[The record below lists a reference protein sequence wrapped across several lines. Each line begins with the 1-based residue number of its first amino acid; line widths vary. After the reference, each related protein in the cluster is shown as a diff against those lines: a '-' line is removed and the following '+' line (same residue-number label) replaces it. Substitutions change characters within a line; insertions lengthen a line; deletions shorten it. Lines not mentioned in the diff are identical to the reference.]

1 MTMTPTS
8 TPSTPPPL
16 ENLNVLQDKVRRLGD
31 LLGSVLRELEGE
43 ELYQAVEKLRR
54 GYISLRQQDDPNLRQ
69 ELMDFI
75 LALSVDQLEKVIRA
89 FNAFY
94 ILTNIAEEDFQHR
107 ERRNR
112 FAHGDP
118 LLWKGSARRAV
129 VELRD
134 SGITA
139 EQMQYLMNQLRYI
152 PVFTAHPTEA
162 RRRTLMDLHRHIF
175 LAIDELESPGLGDD
189 EHASLLRQL
198 KGHIQM
204 LWRTNEV
211 RIRKPTVEDEVRYGL
226 YYFQESLFEAIPMLY
241 RYFERAVRYAYPQD
255 RISIPSFLRIGS
267 WIGGD
272 RDGNPFVTAAITRK
286 AIRLGMEQALTEYL
300 KRVENLRNMLSH
312 SLQFIQPSAEFMAYL
327 NTENERLGSHLFANK
342 TVTFSEEP
350 YRRLLSLMRHKLQ
363 QTLSTV
369 KTRLKTDYAV
379 LPWDAY
385 NSASVF
391 LEELRLI
398 DRSLRS
404 HHDAPIAGRDLKDLI
419 RLVETCGFGLY
430 QLDIRQESTI
440 HSETVAE
447 ALKITDLCPDY
458 LELSEEQ
465 RLALL
470 SDLLMRNRLPMP
482 HRPKLSARSI
492 EVMEVFD
499 TISEMRVESDTGI
512 FGTYVISM
520 THHASHLLEV
530 LFLAKLAGLVGYNA
544 DHSLYCYVRVSPLF
558 ETIDDL
564 KRISAVLGTVLNN
577 EAYRALL
584 KASGDLQEVML
595 GYSDS
600 SKDGGILASNWNLY
614 NAQKEVIGLTKQ
626 HGIVCR
632 LFHGRGG
639 TVGRG
644 GGPTH
649 EAIIAQPPHTVQGQ
663 IKITEQGEVLAAKYS
678 NLETAVYELGVGAT
692 GLLKASVDLVKPRPE
707 FSAAF
712 MQAMSELAA
721 SGERSYRALTD
732 DTPGLMDYFYEA
744 TPVQEISQLNIGSR
758 PAHRK
763 QTIRSKYSIR
773 AIPWVFGWA
782 QSRHTLPAWYG
793 IGTALSEYQNKHSDG
808 AEQLK
813 AMYREWPSFRALIS
827 NTQMALNKADMDI
840 AREYSHLAHD
850 ADNSRH
856 IYDMIRTEYLLTVK
870 EILHISGHKE
880 LMEDTPLLQYSL
892 KRRYP
897 YLDPLNHI
905 QTSLLRRHRS
915 ALAAGQESPWLE
927 ALLRTIN
934 AIAAGMRNTG

>member
-1 MTMTPTS
+1 MTTTPATAPA
-8 TPSTPPPL
+8 TPSAL
-16 ENLNVLQDKVRRLGD
+16 ENLNALQDKVRQLGE
-31 LLGSVLRELEGE
+31 LLGAVIRELEGE
-43 ELYQAVEKLRR
+43 ALYNAIEKLRR
-54 GYISLRQQDDPNLRQ
+54 GYISLRQQDDPVLRE
-69 ELMDFI
+69 ELMAFI
-75 LALSVDQLEKVIRA
+75 LQLEVDQLEKVIRA

-94 ILTNIAEEDFQHR
+94 ILTNIAEEDFMHR
-107 ERRNR
+107 ERRRR

-162 RRRTLMDLHRHIF
+162 RRRTMMDLHRHIF
-175 LAIDELESPGLGDD
+175 VTIDELAVPGLGDD
-189 EHASLLRQL
+189 ESASLLRQL

-226 YYFQESLFEAIPMLY
+226 YYFQESLFEAIPELY
-241 RYFERAVRYAYPQD
+241 RYFERAVRYAYPND
-255 RISIPSFLRIGS
+255 RITVPSFLRIGS

-272 RDGNPFVTAAITRK
+272 RDGNPFVTAAVTRK
-286 AIRLGMEQALTEYL
+286 AIRLGMEQALTEYI
-300 KRVENLRNMLSH
+300 KRIDNLRNMLSH
-312 SLQFIQPSAEFMAYL
+312 SVQFISPTEEFMTYL
-327 NTENERLGSHLFANK
+327 TTENERLGSRLFANK
-342 TVTFSEEP
+342 TVTFDEEP
-350 YRRLLSLMRHKLQ
+350 YRRLLSLMRHKLRR
-363 QTLSTV
+363 TLETV
-369 KTRLKTDYAV
+369 KLRLKNDYAV

-385 NSASVF
+385 NSATVF
-391 LEELRLI
+391 LDELRLI

-404 HHDAPIAGRDLKDLI
+404 HHDEAIAGRDLKDLI
-419 RLVETCGFGLY
+419 RLIESCGFGLY

-447 ALKITDLCPDY
+447 ALQVADLCPDY
-458 LELSEEQ
+458 LALSEQE
-465 RLALL
+465 RLDLL
-470 SDLLMRNRLPMP
+470 SDLLLRARLPMP
-482 HRPKLSARSI
+482 HRPKLTERSI

-544 DHSLYCYVRVSPLF
+544 DHSLFCHVRVSPLF

-577 EAYRALL
+577 EAYRVLL

-626 HGIVCR
+626 HGITCR

-678 NLETAVYELGVGAT
+678 NFETAVYELGVGAT
-692 GLLKASVDLVKPRPE
+692 GLLKASVDLVQPRPE
-707 FSAAF
+707 FSTDF
-712 MQAMSELAA
+712 MQAMSDLAA
-721 SGERSYRALTD
+721 TGERSYRDLTD
-732 DTPGLMDYFYEA
+732 NTEGLMDYFYEA

-782 QSRHTLPAWYG
+782 QARHTLPAWYG
-793 IGTALSEYQNKHSDG
+793 IGTALSEFQAKHTDG
-808 AEQLK
+808 EAQLK
-813 AMYREWPSFRALIS
+813 TMYRDWPSFRALIS

-840 AREYSHLAHD
+840 AREYSHLVQD
-850 ADNSRH
+850 AQNGQK
-856 IYDMIRTEYLLTVK
+856 IYEMIRTEYLLTVQ
-870 EILHISGHKE
+870 EILRISGHKE

-897 YLDPLNHI
+897 YLDPLNSI

-915 ALAAGQESPWLE
+915 AIAAGEASPWLE